1 MILQWNIW
9 IRELFYLTVVS
20 ELHNSCLHAYQTSIL
35 PFVNSF
41 QTACP
46 LSVYIRA
53 FLLPACIHSLYVLQ
67 FQNCVEEH
75 FWDWGID
82 YRVVFW
88 ILRFVSKDYLYWCID
103 RSCILI
109 SCYSLNPIHS
119 FWLLSARMIELFLR
133 LVYAM
138 FFIYLT
144 LIWYMKHFLLYHHP
158 ISI

>member
-1 MILQWNIW
+1 MN
-9 IRELFYLTVVS
+9 RELFYLTVVS
-20 ELHNSCLHAYQTSIL
+20 ELHKSCLHACHSACQTSFL

-46 LSVYIRA
+46 LSVYIRV
-53 FLLPACIHSLYVLQ
+53 FLLPACIHSLYALQ
-67 FQNCVEEH
+67 FQNCIKER

-88 ILRFVSKDYLYWCID
+88 ILSFVSKDYLYWCID
-103 RSCILI
+103 ISCVLI

-119 FWLLSARMIELFLR
+119 FWLLSARTIELF
-133 LVYAM
+133 
-138 FFIYLT
+138 LT
-144 LIWYMKHFLLYHHP
+144 LIWYMKHFLCIT